1 MPNRRV
7 LLSGLRACV
16 RICSQHSTVS
26 NSGKPDPCGTMYSHE
41 ASTEDSATLTA
52 IRRRCRAELSDQRD
66 APGGRLYYRI

>member
-16 RICSQHSTVS
+16 RICSQLSTVS
-26 NSGKPDPCGTMYSHE
+26 NSGNGCLGTMYSPQGVD
-41 ASTEDSATLTA
+41 EDSATLTA
-52 IRRRCRAELSDQRD
+52 IRRLCAELSDQRD